1 MEFLKEFLD
10 EKHDKYNRPEFI
22 KDDPIS
28 VPHSFSIKEDIEISG
43 FLSASIAWGKRSIIV
58 QNARK
63 ITDLMGNKPYD
74 FVMNATENQIEK
86 LLGFKHRT
94 FNALDLVFFIKSLR
108 NIYKNHAGLE
118 MVFAKGFENEQ
129 NIKSAIAYFREVFF
143 SIEYPLRTQKHISN
157 VNKNSAA
164 KRINMFLRWMVRN
177 DNRGVDFGLWNLPVS
192 ELMLPLDLH
201 TGNCG
206 RKLELLLRTQ
216 NDWQAVEELTLNLKK
231 FDPFDPVK
239 YDFALFGLGIDEKF
253 CSF

>member
-1 MEFLKEFLD
+1 
-10 EKHDKYNRPEFI
+10 
-22 KDDPIS
+22 
-28 VPHSFSIKEDIEISG
+28 
-43 FLSASIAWGKRSIIV
+43 
-58 QNARK
+58 
-63 ITDLMGNKPYD
+63 
-74 FVMNATENQIEK
+74 
-86 LLGFKHRT
+86 
-94 FNALDLVFFIKSLR
+94 
-108 NIYKNHAGLE
+108 

-164 KRINMFLRWMVRN
+164 KRINMFLRWMARN

-231 FDPFDPVK
+231 FDPLDPVK